1 MNKVGIITGAAG
13 GIGRATT
20 ELFAKD
26 GWSLVLVDI
35 DDGVTKYAA
44 ELGKRGIKAAGV
56 VADVTTEA
64 GCAKVAE
71 TAESV
76 DGPVKFLGLVA
87 GTLGEVGSVE
97 TIAMAEWDRIFG
109 VNVRA
114 NVLMMKQF
122 IPGLR
127 AAGGGSIVAITS
139 WYGRSGH
146 AYFPAYC
153 ASKAALISLTQSA
166 AAELAGDNIRVN
178 SVAPGNVATRMHF
191 TALAEEATKRGISA
205 EEMKAI
211 EWAKIPLGRAA
222 DPAEMAS
229 AVFFLG
235 TEQGSY
241 FTGATLDANGGCGFF

>member
-1 MNKVGIITGAAG
+1 M
-13 GIGRATT
+13 
-20 ELFAKD
+20 
-26 GWSLVLVDI
+26 LVDV
-35 DDGVTKYAA
+35 DDGVTKYAE
-44 ELGKRGIKAAGV
+44 ELGKRGVKAAGV

-71 TAESV
+71 AAKKV

-87 GTLGEVGSVE
+87 GTLGDVGSVE

-109 VNVRA
+109 VNLRA

-146 AYFPAYC
+146 AYFAAYC

-191 TALAEEATKRGISA
+191 TALAEEAVKRGISA

-211 EWAKIPLGRAA
+211 EWAKIPARPCRRAGRDGIGGILPRHRTRLVLHRRHARRQWRLRLLLIAEVDRMFPIARYAA
-222 DPAEMAS
+222 SIPRIEKI
-229 AVFFLG
+229 
-235 TEQGSY
+235 
-241 FTGATLDANGGCGFF
+241 

>member
-1 MNKVGIITGAAG
+1 MTASRNTRTSSAVAASRQQASSPTSPPRRG
-13 GIGRATT
+13 VQGRRN
-20 ELFAKD
+20 
-26 GWSLVLVDI
+26 
-35 DDGVTKYAA
+35 
-44 ELGKRGIKAAGV
+44 GKEGR
-56 VADVTTEA
+56 
-64 GCAKVAE
+64 
-71 TAESV
+71 
-76 DGPVKFLGLVA
+76 GPVKFLGLVA

-122 IPGLR
+122 IPSLR
-127 AAGGGSIVAITS
+127 AAGGGSIVTITS

-191 TALAEEATKRGISA
+191 TALAEEAAKRGISA

-211 EWAKIPLGRAA
+211 EWAKILPAAPPNPPRWHRRSSSSAPNRGPTSPGQRSTPTAAVASSEWGLRA
-222 DPAEMAS
+222 DFRPF
-229 AVFFLG
+229 VPFPD
-235 TEQGSY
+235 
-241 FTGATLDANGGCGFF
+241 GAA